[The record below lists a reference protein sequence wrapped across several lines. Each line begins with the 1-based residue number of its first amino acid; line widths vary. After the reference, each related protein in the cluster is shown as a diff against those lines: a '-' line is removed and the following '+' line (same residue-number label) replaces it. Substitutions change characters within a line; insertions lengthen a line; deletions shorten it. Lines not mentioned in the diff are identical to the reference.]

1 MLAKVVSPPRT
12 GTICNSR
19 ITNKNNFLQK
29 GVSLNLR
36 YYKGHE
42 IFQVKQSVYFV

>member
-1 MLAKVVSPPRT
+1 MLAKVVNPSRID
-12 GTICNSR
+12 TIHTSR
-19 ITNKNNFLQK
+19 ITKKNNFLQK